1 MDFSLNVRILMPYS
15 LFALNEKVALFK
27 KCREIKSVA
36 FNNKPMY
43 LDPIDSVFEFARITN
58 WRRLVIYLAQYGLVP
73 QFRAEHCT
81 SKLFSPLEDCYEGFA
96 EAYEDALCNRAGKLS
111 TVLYDSEE
119 IIYLDNFTNDKLPKL
134 DNQNFKAAFVRDIVA
149 ASRAT
154 AMYLQL
160 LAVAITGCEVPQSL
174 TDRAFR
180 FEEDSGVDVTEFLGL
195 VGTRTIG
202 GIYDNEDMLDV
213 QRDLLLKVD
222 KMGIPFSP
230 ARYGNLVNFFAISD
244 KYRAYYLF
252 NNTPKSSNVTSRLKR
267 VNTVE
272 YTYGNDTKVKIASKA
287 EEIVLHL
294 FELMLNTTKYDTNL
308 YGIPQEQSNNDNAS
322 FVLALR
328 KIAELKAVS
337 ICEQCELPR
346 NNSKERGQKGKYC
359 STSCCSNAS
368 KGEN

>member
-15 LFALNEKVALFK
+15 LFALNEEVALFK
-27 KCREIKSVA
+27 KCREIKPVA

-96 EAYEDALCNRAGKLS
+96 EAYENALCNSAGKLS
-111 TVLYDSEE
+111 TVLYDSEK
-119 IIYLDNFTNDKLPKL
+119 IIYLDNFTNDKLPEL
-134 DNQNFKAAFVRDIVA
+134 DNKSFKAAFVRDIVA

-154 AMYLQL
+154 ALYLQL
-160 LAVAITGCEVPQSL
+160 LAVAITNCEVPQSL
-174 TDRAFR
+174 TNRAFR
-180 FEEDSGVDVTEFLGL
+180 FEKDSGIDVTEFLGL
-195 VGTRTIG
+195 IGTHSIG
-202 GIYDNEDMLDV
+202 GMYDKGVLSA
-213 QRDLLLKVD
+213 QRDLFLKFSLP
-222 KMGIPFSP
+222 IPP
-230 ARYGNLVNFFAISD
+230 ANYGKLFNFFASSD
-244 KYRAYYLF
+244 KYRAYFLF
-252 NNTPKSSNVTSRLKR
+252 DDASRLPASTRESKKIDA
-267 VNTVE
+267 VE
-272 YTYGNDTKVKIASKA
+272 YICDNDAKEKIASKA

-294 FELMLNTTKYDTNL
+294 FELMLDTTKYDTNL

-368 KGEN
+368 KSEN